1 MPEALIADTGRDQLG
16 YIDDFAAP
24 TGSWIGSSGSGTG
37 QWSAP
42 RAIAATGSGFLIADS
57 GNHRIVSIDDAS
69 GSGWKELGSQGSG
82 TAEFNEPTGVAVD
95 SNGCIY
101 VADSG
106 NSRIVRMD
114 GIDGSGWTTYG
125 TAGTPT
131 PTDPDAVGKFRETA
145 AVAIDLGDQIWIA
158 DRECSRLVRISDM
171 AGTGWKSWPVKAPVA
186 VGIDQPN
193 SAVLVCALGSGE
205 ISRRDASTG
214 AVGEATPTGAM
225 AVPAAVQVVAS
236 TIYALDAAQRRVVK
250 INDPLDQVTPQVYLA
265 DIGARQPVGMVV
277 W

>member
-1 MPEALIADTGRDQLG
+1 MPEALIADTGRDQPG
-16 YIDDFAAP
+16 YVDDFATP
-24 TGSWIGSSGSGTG
+24 TVSWIGSSGSGPG
-37 QWSAP
+37 RWRAP

-57 GNHRIVSIDDAS
+57 GNHRIVSIDDES
-69 GSGWKELGSQGSG
+69 GGGWQEFGSQGSG

-95 SNGCIY
+95 SNGIIY

-106 NSRIVRMD
+106 NSRIVRID
-114 GIDGSGWTTYG
+114 GIDGTGWTTYG

-145 AVAIDLGDQIWIA
+145 TVAIDFDDQIWIA
-158 DRECSRLVRISDM
+158 DRECSRLVRISGIT
-171 AGTGWKSWPVKAPVA
+171 GTGWKSWPVKAPVA

-193 SAVLVCALGSGE
+193 SAVLVCALGGGE
-205 ISRRDASTG
+205 IIRRDASTG
-214 AVGEATPTGAM
+214 AVGETTPAGAM
-225 AVPAAVQVVAS
+225 AVPAAVQVVGP
-236 TIYALDAAQRRVVK
+236 TIFALDAAQRRVVE
-250 INDPLDQVTPQVYLA
+250 INDPLDRVKPRVYLA